1 MKKRQ
6 MWRRFSY
13 KKQLIISFMTVFLME
28 LLVLHICNSLFLK
41 DALSAKIKEC
51 LEQVVNQSAKTID
64 FLQDNHVSYVNQML
78 IDYNFGAAVQDLN
91 SEQESELIKAK
102 ELLEGKCKE
111 LIKYQMDVRCISI
124 VTADGTT
131 FSYDKMQNDSMTQP
145 TPALHKKYIESGL
158 LGLQENVSGEWF
170 NTVYLD
176 RRGTK
181 QYYVYTYAKSIYNL
195 YTNRRVGIILISFEE
210 DYLEGIYKN
219 ARLTEEINKN
229 TIYITDA
236 ENNIISCEEK
246 ELIGKNIYDLES
258 LDIFKGNSIFQANI
272 SSADWKIISV
282 LNNEYIY
289 GKVRDIQRLLII
301 ISSGLALLMT
311 GVILLEVN
319 EMTGNVT
326 NILHTMSDVEGGQ
339 FDAQIGINQYEKN
352 EFTIIAQKF
361 NVMMHTV
368 NAQMEEIR
376 QAGIREKEAEI
387 RALELQINP
396 HFIYNTLDSINW
408 LAVENEQD
416 EISNMLSQFARI
428 LRYQIDKSNKIVTI
442 EQELVYLE
450 MYLYLQKVR
459 FSDSFEFVIQ
469 CDELV
474 KYCLIHKMIFQPFV
488 ENAILHGF
496 KGISYNGILE
506 ILIRNHD
513 ESSLVFEI
521 IDNGNGM
528 DAETKNRTIG
538 KQREKTKSI
547 GVENVLNRL
556 DAYYGQEY
564 IFSMESEVGKGTKIK
579 IVIPKKYADWGE

>member
-1 MKKRQ
+1 MMKKRQ

-13 KKQLIISFMTVFLME
+13 KKQLIISFMTIFLME

-170 NTVYLD
+170 NTCYLD

-282 LNNEYIY
+282 LN
-289 GKVRDIQRLLII
+289 
-301 ISSGLALLMT
+301 
-311 GVILLEVN
+311 
-319 EMTGNVT
+319 
-326 NILHTMSDVEGGQ
+326 
-339 FDAQIGINQYEKN
+339 
-352 EFTIIAQKF
+352 
-361 NVMMHTV
+361 
-368 NAQMEEIR
+368 
-376 QAGIREKEAEI
+376 
-387 RALELQINP
+387 
-396 HFIYNTLDSINW
+396 
-408 LAVENEQD
+408 
-416 EISNMLSQFARI
+416 LS
-428 LRYQIDKSNKIVTI
+428 
-442 EQELVYLE
+442 
-450 MYLYLQKVR
+450 
-459 FSDSFEFVIQ
+459 
-469 CDELV
+469 
-474 KYCLIHKMIFQPFV
+474 LIHI
-488 ENAILHGF
+488 
-496 KGISYNGILE
+496 
-506 ILIRNHD
+506 
-513 ESSLVFEI
+513 
-521 IDNGNGM
+521 
-528 DAETKNRTIG
+528 
-538 KQREKTKSI
+538 
-547 GVENVLNRL
+547 
-556 DAYYGQEY
+556 
-564 IFSMESEVGKGTKIK
+564 
-579 IVIPKKYADWGE
+579 